1 LLEAAG
7 CAGPVRML
15 DGSTRTAAEAAAALE
30 VDVANIAKTLVFVA
44 DGTPLVVVAGGA
56 SRVDT
61 ARLAEEVGAA
71 KVDKADAEVVREA
84 TGYPIGGVSPVGLP
98 DGLAVL
104 VDEAL
109 RPLTPIWAAAG
120 HPRAV
125 YRTSFDELVSISGG
139 RAVDVAER

>member
-1 LLEAAG
+1 
-7 CAGPVRML
+7 ML
-15 DGSTRTAAEAAAALE
+15 DGSTRTAAEAAAALD

-44 DGTPLVVVAGGA
+44 DGRPLVVVAGGA

-61 ARLAEEVGAA
+61 ARLADAAGGAA
-71 KVDKADAEVVREA
+71 VDKADADTVREA

-98 DGLAVL
+98 DGLPVL

-125 YRTSFDELVSISGG
+125 YRTTFDELLTVSGG
-139 RAVDVAER
+139 SVVDVAER